1 LVLVNECYASSMKKD
16 YQTILLEEIRD
27 QNKAIL
33 EGQKGQASSADVRR
47 LQLDVTELKQDMKVV
62 KAAVT
67 ATNSDLKK
75 HKSLP
80 AHVAHGHA

>member
-1 LVLVNECYASSMKKD
+1 MKKD

-33 EGQKGQASSADVRR
+33 EGQKGQASSADVHR
-47 LQLDVTELKQDMKVV
+47 LPQDVTELKKDMKVV

-67 ATNSDLKK
+67 ATNRYLKE
-75 HKSLP
+75 HQSLP
-80 AHVAHGHA
+80 AHVAHGRA